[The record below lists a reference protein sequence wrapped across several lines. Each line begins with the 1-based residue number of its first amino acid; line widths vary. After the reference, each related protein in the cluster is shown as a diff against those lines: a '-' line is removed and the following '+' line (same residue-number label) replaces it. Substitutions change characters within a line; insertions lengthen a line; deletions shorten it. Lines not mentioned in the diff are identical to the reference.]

1 MSGDA
6 PSGKLTVAGST
17 TFGGVNAGC
26 CADRTLWIG
35 NTGDCALDVT
45 SVRFKRRSR
54 RWRLL
59 NNPFPAKLRP
69 GASLPVVIQYHAD
82 EKCPRPCELV
92 IESDDPATP
101 VRFVEALAY
110 TIWDAGCKEGCDGRG
125 KDDCDGCRKPCCDK
139 RPPCRQG
146 YPCCDDDDDDFPDD
160 DRG

>member
-1 MSGDA
+1 MHSSKD
-6 PSGKLTVAGST
+6 
-17 TFGGVNAGC
+17 GGVNAGC
-26 CADRTLWIG
+26 CADRTLWIS
-35 NTGDCALDVT
+35 NTGHCALDVT

-92 IESDDPATP
+92 IDSDDPAMP
-101 VRFVEALAY
+101 VKFVEVLAY
-110 TIWDAGCKEGCDGRG
+110 TIWERGCKEGCDGRR
-125 KDDCDGCRKPCCDK
+125 KEDCNDCRKPCCEG
-139 RPPCRQG
+139 PPCGQG
-146 YPCCDDDDDDFPDD
+146 YPCCDEDDDDFPDD